1 MRLPPALLCL
11 ATAAVLAAV
20 PATARAQWQ
29 PVPAPLAADSTLLS
43 ISASGHASAA
53 PDIAR
58 ISAGVVTLASDSQQ
72 AQREN
77 AQRMQQVMAAIKA
90 AGIADADVQTGSILL
105 HPQYRHVDNESPR
118 ISGYQASN
126 TVNIT
131 VRDLARLGRVLDAL
145 AAQGANQI
153 DGPRLEIEQPAPL
166 YRQARIAALA
176 QARAQADTYARE
188 LGLRVRRV
196 VSVSEGGQGG
206 GMPMPVMARMA
217 SDAMYETPVAAGQNR
232 VSVQVDAVFELG
244 R

>member
-1 MRLPPALLCL
+1 MRLTPALLAL
-11 ATAAVLAAV
+11 ATALALAA
-20 PATARAQWQ
+20 PAADAQVQ

-43 ISASGHASAA
+43 INASGHASAA

-58 ISAGVVTLASDSQQ
+58 ISAGVITQAADSQL
-72 AQREN
+72 AQRGN
-77 AQRMQQVMAAIKA
+77 AERMQKVMAAIRA
-90 AGIADADVQTGSILL
+90 AGIADADVQTGSIQL
-105 HPQYRHVDNESPR
+105 HPQYRHSQNEVPQ

-131 VRDLARLGRVLDAL
+131 VRDLGRLGRVLDAL
-145 AAQGANQI
+145 GSEGANQI
-153 DGPRLEIEQPAPL
+153 DGPRFDIDRPEPL

-196 VSVSEGGQGG
+196 VSLGEGGQGG
-206 GMPMPVMARMA
+206 GMPMPMMARMS
-217 SDAMYETPVAAGQNR
+217 SDAMVETPVAAGENR
-232 VSVQVDAVFELG
+232 VSVQIDAVFELG